1 MRKFFTLTIAIFFA
15 NILFAQNIIG
25 SWSGVLNVSNTKL
38 QVVFNIT
45 QQDSSYTSTMDSPD
59 QGAFGLPT
67 TRTTFADNKLEI
79 VATGLGIY
87 YQGILAGDSIVG
99 SFNQGGISFPLIL
112 KKRKSTIQSSANT
125 SRTLSLHERGG
136 DNSSEKEQYN
146 SLVEHY
152 RNPMATDTTLPS
164 FSFREAVRTI
174 ATKLSSDTSH
184 SWYYPIFSPETVLP

>member
-1 MRKFFTLTIAIFFA
+1 MIRKENLQKKNNLFAILMRKFFTLTIAIFFA

-25 SWSGVLNVSNTKL
+25 SWSGVLSVSNTKL

-87 YQGILAGDSIVG
+87 YQGILAGDSIV
-99 SFNQGGISFPLIL
+99 
-112 KKRKSTIQSSANT
+112 
-125 SRTLSLHERGG
+125 
-136 DNSSEKEQYN
+136 
-146 SLVEHY
+146 
-152 RNPMATDTTLPS
+152 
-164 FSFREAVRTI
+164 
-174 ATKLSSDTSH
+174 
-184 SWYYPIFSPETVLP
+184 